1 MTKKRTTKPKRLV
14 VTIDGPSGVGKSTIS
29 KILAAQHD
37 FTYIDTGA
45 MYRCVALQAKKQH
58 IAIDDESQLARL
70 CRDIDIYFQWE
81 NGVNRVF
88 CNGEEVTEKIRTPE
102 MDMLSS
108 AVSKIPSVRE
118 SLVAMQRRLG
128 KNGPVILEGRDAGT
142 VIFPQADVKVYLDA
156 SPLERGKRRY
166 LEHQQRGRNTT
177 LEKVVEELN
186 QRDLNDSSRA
196 HSPLAPAAD
205 AHRLDTTAMD
215 ITAVVSAISKL
226 IKEAAVADE
235 D

>member
-1 MTKKRTTKPKRLV
+1 MTKKTSIKPKRLV
-14 VTIDGPSGVGKSTIS
+14 VTIDGPSGAGKSTIS
-29 KILAAQHD
+29 KILAAQEN

-58 IAIDDESQLARL
+58 IAIDDDFLLARL
-70 CRDIDIYFQWE
+70 CQEIEIHFQWE

-108 AVSKIPSVRE
+108 AVSKVPAVRK
-118 SLVAMQRRLG
+118 SLVAMQRQLG
-128 KNGPVILEGRDAGT
+128 ESGPVILEGRDAGT
-142 VIFPQADVKVYLDA
+142 VIFPHAEVKVYLDA

-166 LEHQQRGRNTT
+166 LEHQQRGQGNS
-177 LEKVVEELN
+177 LEKVVEEIN
-186 QRDLNDSSRA
+186 QRDFNDSSRA
-196 HSPLAPAAD
+196 HSPLSQAED
-205 AHRLDTTAMD
+205 AHHLDTTTMD
-215 ITAVVSAISKL
+215 IPAVVSAITRL
-226 IKEAAVADE
+226 IRKADE

>member
-1 MTKKRTTKPKRLV
+1 MTKKTTIKPKRLV
-14 VTIDGPSGVGKSTIS
+14 VTIDGPSGAGKSTIS
-29 KILAAQHD
+29 KILAAQQN

-58 IAIDDESQLARL
+58 IVIDDESQLARL
-70 CRDIDIYFQWE
+70 SRDIDICFQWE

-118 SLVAMQRRLG
+118 SLVAMQRHLG
-128 KNGPVILEGRDAGT
+128 EKGSVILEGRDAGT

-166 LEHQQRGRNTT
+166 LEHQQQGQVSS
-177 LEKVVEELN
+177 LEKVVDEIN
-186 QRDLNDSSRA
+186 KRDLNDSSRS

-205 AHRLDTTAMD
+205 AYRLDTTAMD
-215 ITAVVSAISKL
+215 IPAVVSAITKL
-226 IKEAAVADE
+226 IKEAAGADE

>member
-1 MTKKRTTKPKRLV
+1 MTKKATIKPKRLV
-14 VTIDGPSGVGKSTIS
+14 VTIDGPSGAGKSTIS
-29 KILAAQHD
+29 KILAAQQN

-58 IAIDDESQLARL
+58 VAIDDELQLARL
-70 CRDIDIYFQWE
+70 CQDIDIYFQWE

-108 AVSKIPSVRE
+108 AVSRIPSVRK

-128 KNGPVILEGRDAGT
+128 ESGPVILEGRDAGT
-142 VIFPQADVKVYLDA
+142 VIFPQAEVKIYLDA
-156 SPLERGKRRY
+156 SPLERGKRRH
-166 LEHQQRGRNTT
+166 LEHQQRGQDST

-186 QRDLNDSSRA
+186 QRDLNDSSRV
-196 HSPLAPAAD
+196 HSPLSQAAD
-205 AHRLDTTAMD
+205 AHRLDTTTMD
-215 ITAVVSAISKL
+215 IPAVVSAITRL
-226 IKEAAVADE
+226 IKKAAADE